1 MTMVSFMRIFS
12 GRGAENTIFRR
23 RQILAVFDEA
33 QDYHLFQA
41 LGMASLVDA
50 AIFLQDKQQTFQRT
64 DAGVM
69 DREQNYWASLFGAY
83 SNILREL
90 TSPQAAGLTAQAK
103 RHYNNTES
111 QTFR

>member
-1 MTMVSFMRIFS
+1 M
-12 GRGAENTIFRR
+12 
-23 RQILAVFDEA
+23 FDEA

-83 SNILREL
+83 SNILEAPRSTL
-90 TSPQAAGLTAQAK
+90 QNTSNIASGGPTIHARDLPTSSGVRSAS
-103 RHYNNTES
+103 ES
-111 QTFR
+111 ASSSP

>member
-12 GRGAENTIFRR
+12 GRGAENKIFRR

-50 AIFLQDKQQTFQRT
+50 AIFLQNKQQTFQRT

-90 TSPQAAGLTAQAK
+90 TSPQAAGLTAQEK
-103 RHYNNTES
+103 RQYNNTES